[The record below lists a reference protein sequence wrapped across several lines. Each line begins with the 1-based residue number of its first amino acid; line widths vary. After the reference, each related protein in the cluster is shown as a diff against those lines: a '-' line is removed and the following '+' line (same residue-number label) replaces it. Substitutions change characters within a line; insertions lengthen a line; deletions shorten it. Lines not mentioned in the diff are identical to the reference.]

1 MGGEE
6 SKEGASAFF
15 CNNNVPMTTQFVF
28 KHVKKKILISL
39 EAVEK
44 VFLYEGTY
52 VWVGHV
58 ISSLEPIAQND
69 I

>member
-1 MGGEE
+1 MYLWLHNLFL
-6 SKEGASAFF
+6 S
-15 CNNNVPMTTQFVF
+15 ML
-28 KHVKKKILISL
+28 KKKILISL